1 MIFEKI
7 SFQLTHQLIHPQKRI
22 TIALVKAAHF
32 NISKLW
38 QGRDDN

>member
-22 TIALVKAAHF
+22 TIALVKAHF

-38 QGRDDN
+38 QDRDDN